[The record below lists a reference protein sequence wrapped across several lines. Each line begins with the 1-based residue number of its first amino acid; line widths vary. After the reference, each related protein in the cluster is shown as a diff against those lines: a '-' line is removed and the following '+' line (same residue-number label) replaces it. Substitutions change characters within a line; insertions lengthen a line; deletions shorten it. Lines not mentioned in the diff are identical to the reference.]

1 MYATTV
7 PYILSGILL
16 CTRYRKKLHS
26 FLQRIQDTINYFTT
40 HRYYLF
46 FEEYSM
52 PFQVYSLKRDDPLLG
67 EATLVYD
74 AENTLFFPFHTEKT
88 IADLLNE
95 YTPQPLPILSMEIID
110 ASSNSVRDLTGFIE
124 TLRYVH
130 VPNYP
135 APTICDIIGAWAAS
149 NCVPIDRRKYD
160 VRYITTDGDE
170 ITVSLTDTSLLEAEV
185 PVVEEEA
192 VLEPDMIPISEET
205 TEPLIPSSDDEN
217 GD

>member
-1 MYATTV
+1 
-7 PYILSGILL
+7 
-16 CTRYRKKLHS
+16 
-26 FLQRIQDTINYFTT
+26 
-40 HRYYLF
+40 
-46 FEEYSM
+46 M
-52 PFQVYSLKRDDPLLG
+52 PFQVYSLKREDPLVG
-67 EATLVYD
+67 EPTLVYD
-74 AENTLFFPFHTEKT
+74 AEGNLFFPFHTEKT

-124 TLRYVH
+124 TLRYIH

-149 NCVPIDRRKYD
+149 NCVPIDRRKYE

-170 ITVSLTDTSLLEAEV
+170 IVASLTDTSLLDAEEA
-185 PVVEEEA
+185 VEEEA
-192 VLEPDMIPISEET
+192 VVEPDMIPISEET
-205 TEPLIPSSDDEN
+205 TEPAIPSSDDEN

>member
-1 MYATTV
+1 MYANTV
-7 PYILSGILL
+7 TYILSGILL

-52 PFQVYSLKRDDPLLG
+52 PFQVYSLKREDPLVG
-67 EATLVYD
+67 EPTLVYD
-74 AENTLFFPFHTEKT
+74 AEGNLFFPFHTEKT

-95 YTPQPLPILSMEIID
+95 YAPQSLPILSMEIID

-124 TLRYVH
+124 TLRYIH

-149 NCVPIDRRKYD
+149 NSIPIDRRKYE

-170 ITVSLTDTSLLEAEV
+170 IVASLTNTSLLDAEEA
-185 PVVEEEA
+185 VEEEA
-192 VLEPDMIPISEET
+192 VVEPDMIPISEET
-205 TEPLIPSSDDEN
+205 TEPAIPSSDDEN